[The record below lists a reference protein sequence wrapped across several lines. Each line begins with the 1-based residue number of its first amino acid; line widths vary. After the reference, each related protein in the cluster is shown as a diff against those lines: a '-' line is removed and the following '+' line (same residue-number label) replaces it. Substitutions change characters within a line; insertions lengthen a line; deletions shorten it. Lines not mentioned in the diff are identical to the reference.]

1 MVTGFLMAAAINA
14 GVCAAIEPVK
24 RDEPVPAAWRAEIPS
39 AAAASNGFGLDLYR
53 ALAKDAEG
61 KDLFLSPYSMSV
73 ALAMAAEGARGETET
88 EMAAVLRFP
97 PGIDGGRGV
106 TRVHGGYA
114 ALAEHFRVA
123 AGVADAQTRDKIKDL
138 RAKLEAANKEVDR
151 LQDTQKW
158 QESHEAQRK
167 AEGFAQTLNKLL
179 TEVDR
184 FDLRVANALWVEK
197 TFGILPTYVE
207 VIARYY
213 GTGGVNAVDFAR
225 DPDQERVKIND
236 WVASHTEN
244 RIQDLIPK
252 GAISDLTR
260 LVITNAVY
268 FRGEWAAPFK
278 EDQTKEED
286 FTRADGGIVKVKM
299 MNDPWRAGVPYA
311 AFNADGTFFQ
321 TPMRVPADEE
331 ARSKVAT
338 YPDGAG
344 SFTMIELPYKGD
356 TLSMLVIAPR
366 AAADLA
372 AVEDRLTAKNLD
384 LWTKKLGKR
393 SVVTA
398 MPRFKMDWSGEMSDV
413 LQSLGL
419 RRAFVNPGKKD
430 GADFSGISE
439 GTDPTHKVYIGGVL
453 HKSWVEVTE
462 KGTEAAAATAVV
474 MVTSAARQAEQTVPF
489 TPVFRADR
497 PFIFIVRDVQSGVI
511 LFIGRK
517 TQ

>member
-1 MVTGFLMAAAINA
+1 MVTGLLMAAAINA
-14 GVCAAIEPVK
+14 GMCAAIEPVK
-24 RDEPVPAAWRAEIPS
+24 RDEPVPEAWRAEIPS

-53 ALAKDAEG
+53 ALAKDADG

-97 PGIDGGRGV
+97 PGTDGGRGV

-138 RAKLEAANKEVDR
+138 RAKLDDANKEVDR
-151 LQDTQKW
+151 LQDKQKW
-158 QESHEAQRK
+158 QESHQAQRT
-167 AEGFAQTLNKLL
+167 AEGLAQKLNKLL

-184 FDLRVANALWVEK
+184 FDLRVANAIWVEK
-197 TFGILPTYVE
+197 TFATLPTYVDI
-207 VIARYY
+207 IARYY
-213 GTGGVNAVDFAR
+213 GAGGINAVDFAHA
-225 DPDQERVKIND
+225 PDKERVKIND
-236 WVASHTEN
+236 WVSANTEN
-244 RIQDLIPK
+244 RITDLIPK
-252 GAISDLTR
+252 GAITDQTR

-268 FRGEWAAPFK
+268 FRGEWAEPFK

-286 FTRADGGIVKVKM
+286 FTRADGGAVKVKM
-299 MNDPWRAGVPYA
+299 MNDPWRANVPYA

-331 ARSKVAT
+331 ARKKVVT

-344 SFTMIELPYKGD
+344 AFSMIELPYKGD

-366 AAADLA
+366 NAADLA
-372 AVEDRLTAKNLD
+372 AVESRLTAENLD

-398 MPRFKMDWSGEMSDV
+398 LPRFKMDWSGEMSEV
-413 LQSLGL
+413 LQSLGM
-419 RRAFVNPGKKD
+419 RRAFVNPGRKD
-430 GADFSGISE
+430 GADFSGISG
-439 GTDPTHKVYIGGVL
+439 GTDPTQKVFIGGVL

-462 KGTEAAAATAVV
+462 KGTEAAAATAVL
-474 MVTSAARQAEQTVPF
+474 MVAGSARQAEETIPF

-497 PFIFIVRDVQSGVI
+497 PFIFIVRDTQSGVI